1 MRKIRKDFQKRVLS
15 RYEILRSKR
24 VDIEMSKYLKKK
36 ESSLDRIF
44 ETPIG
49 NISESM
55 WNLIVHMFGYL
66 NEDQWL
72 DAISTNWD
80 WEGEIKIE
88 DFQSVINGIIERY
101 DIETN
106 PTLLKFL
113 ELDSWS
119 DSYK

>member
-15 RYEILRSKR
+15 RYEILRPKR

-66 NEDQWL
+66 DEDQWL

-88 DFQSVINGIIERY
+88 DFQSVINGMIERY

>member
-1 MRKIRKDFQKRVLS
+1 MRNLIGRVRKRVLLS
-15 RYEILRSKR
+15 YEVVRTER
-24 VDIEMSKYLKKK
+24 VDVEM
-36 ESSLDRIF
+36 SSLDRIF

-66 NEDQWL
+66 DEDQWV
-72 DAISTNWD
+72 DAISTTWD

-101 DIETN
+101 DMETN

-113 ELDSWS
+113 ELDNWS
-119 DSYK
+119 DSYE

>member
-1 MRKIRKDFQKRVLS
+1 MRKIREDFQKRVLPG
-15 RYEILRSKR
+15 YEILRPKR

-66 NEDQWL
+66 DEDQWL

-88 DFQSVINGIIERY
+88 DFQNVINGMIERY

-119 DSYK
+119 DSYE

>member
-66 NEDQWL
+66 DEDQWI
-72 DAISTNWD
+72 DAISTQWD

-88 DFQSVINGIIERY
+88 DFQSVINGMIERY

-119 DSYK
+119 ESYE

>member
-1 MRKIRKDFQKRVLS
+1 
-15 RYEILRSKR
+15 
-24 VDIEMSKYLKKK
+24 VDVEM
-36 ESSLDRIF
+36 SSLDRIF

-66 NEDQWL
+66 EEHHWI
-72 DAISTNWD
+72 DAISTSWD

-101 DIETN
+101 DMETS
-106 PTLLKFL
+106 PTLLKFM
-113 ELDSWS
+113 EMDSWS
-119 DSYK
+119 DSYE

>member
-1 MRKIRKDFQKRVLS
+1 M
-15 RYEILRSKR
+15 
-24 VDIEMSKYLKKK
+24 
-36 ESSLDRIF
+36 SSLDRIF

-66 NEDQWL
+66 DEDQWI

-88 DFQSVINGIIERY
+88 DFQNVINGIIERY
-101 DIETN
+101 DMETN

-113 ELDSWS
+113 ELESWS

>member
-1 MRKIRKDFQKRVLS
+1 
-15 RYEILRSKR
+15 
-24 VDIEMSKYLKKK
+24 MSKYLKKK

-66 NEDQWL
+66 DEDQWL

-88 DFQSVINGIIERY
+88 DFQNVINGMIERY

-119 DSYK
+119 DSYE

>member
-1 MRKIRKDFQKRVLS
+1 
-15 RYEILRSKR
+15 
-24 VDIEMSKYLKKK
+24 MSKYLKKK
-36 ESSLDRIF
+36 ESSLDRIY
-44 ETPIG
+44 ETPVG

-66 NEDQWL
+66 DEDQWI
-72 DAISTNWD
+72 DAISTTWD

-88 DFQSVINGIIERY
+88 DFQNVINGMIERY

-113 ELDSWS
+113 ELNSWS
-119 DSYK
+119 DSYE